1 MPTCATSVGVCV
13 GATNPGLVLGNSGLP
28 CPALRRRSPAQT
40 ARTFCAI
47 LAPKAASTT
56 VPLCALLLLTIPRTP
71 KLPSALDLGWGFCSS
86 CVLTP
91 MTLHTEQHA
100 SVPVLP
106 KSLLHTPL
114 SHRCSLHTPPQF
126 HMQPPK
132 AASANAGIWIYIAGC
147 VDEVCATCNRHSVNH
162 DSCMYQIALV
172 ENHDTGRGTS

>member
-13 GATNPGLVLGNSGLP
+13 GAMNIVGHTHSGLP

-126 HMQPPK
+126 HMQTPK
-132 AASANAGIWIYIAGC
+132 AASANAGDMDLAGC
-147 VDEVCATCNRHSVNH
+147 VDKVCAH
-162 DSCMYQIALV
+162 M
-172 ENHDTGRGTS
+172 